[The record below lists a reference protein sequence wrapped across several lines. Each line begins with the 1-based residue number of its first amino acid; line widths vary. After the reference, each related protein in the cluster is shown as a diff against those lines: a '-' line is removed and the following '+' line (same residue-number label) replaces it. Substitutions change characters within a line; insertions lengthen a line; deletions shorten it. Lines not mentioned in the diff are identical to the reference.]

1 MQKKI
6 KDPVLVVLQL
16 TGGNDYLNTVI
27 PYSNPDYYDNRPT
40 LGIPEEQVI
49 KLNPDIGLHPA
60 MMPLKNLYDNGE
72 MSIIHGIGFEKS
84 TRSHF
89 RAMDIWHTAEPE
101 KVGTEGW
108 LGNAVRQID
117 PKGSNPVTA
126 VNVGHGLPRAL
137 VAPGVSVASVS
148 DLSNYGMLTVIE
160 QEKVRQNMLKRFEKM
175 YAPSIKSNPIMEY
188 LGKTGLDA
196 LKGADMLKDSP
207 IKYSSSV
214 EYGNFDLA
222 KKLRDVSIIHTSNVG
237 TRIFY
242 VEHGGFDTHAS
253 QGKTHEK
260 LWQEASSAIVDF
272 WDDLKQHDSAENVI
286 MFVFSEFGRRVKEN
300 GSGTDHGAAGVSFVF
315 GPNVNGG
322 ISGEYPET
330 KAELLR
336 EGDLNPN
343 LDFRSS
349 YSTLLENW
357 LNINS
362 NEILN
367 GTFEKYNFIK

>member
-40 LGIPEEQVI
+40 LGIPEGQVI
-49 KLNPDIGLHPA
+49 KLNSEIGLHPA

-117 PKGSNPVTA
+117 PNGSNPVTA
-126 VNVGHGLPRAL
+126 INVGHGLPRAL
-137 VAPGVSVASVS
+137 VAPEVSVASVS

-160 QEKVRQNMLKRFEKM
+160 KEKVRQNMLKRFEKM
-175 YAPSIKSNPIMEY
+175 YSPSIQSNPIMEY
-188 LGKTGLDA
+188 LGQTGLDA
-196 LKGADMLKDSP
+196 LKGADILKDSQT
-207 IKYSSSV
+207 KYSSNV

-222 KKLRDVSIIHTSNVG
+222 KKLKDVSIIHTSNVG

-253 QGKTHEK
+253 QATTHEK

-330 KAELLR
+330 KAESLR

>member
-1 MQKKI
+1 MKTEI

-16 TGGNDYLNTVI
+16 TGGNDYLNTIV

-40 LGIPEEQVI
+40 LGIPEDQVI
-49 KLNPDIGLHPA
+49 KIDSKIGLHPA
-60 MMPLKNLYDNGE
+60 MLPLKNLYDNGE
-72 MSIIHGIGFEKS
+72 MAILHGIGFENS

-108 LGNAVRQID
+108 LANAIRQID
-117 PKGSNPVTA
+117 PRGLNPITA
-126 VNVGHGLPRAL
+126 VNVGHGLPRSL

-148 DLSNYGMLTVIE
+148 DLSSYGMLTIIE
-160 QEKVRQNMLKRFEKM
+160 KEEIRENMLNRFERM
-175 YAPSIKSNPIMEY
+175 YAPSVGSGLIMEY

-196 LKGADMLKDSP
+196 LKGADLLKDSP
-207 IKYSSSV
+207 NEYSSNV
-214 EYGNFDLA
+214 EYGSFQLA
-222 KKLRDVSIIHTSNVG
+222 KKLKDVSIIHTSNVG
-237 TRIFY
+237 TKIFY

-253 QGKTHEK
+253 QAQAHEK

-272 WDDLKQHDSAENVI
+272 WDDLKQHNSADNVI

-349 YSTLLENW
+349 YSTILENW
-357 LNINS
+357 FKIDS

-367 GTFEKYNFIK
+367 GSFEKYNFIK